1 MFCVPFEDATA
12 VCRRIL
18 AAVAEKPF
26 NVTAETV
33 VWLTVSVGLSPWH
46 AGRGAEAGALA
57 RTYEEADRA
66 LYRAKAFGRNQL
78 ALPVVH
84 QAA

>member
-1 MFCVPFEDATA
+1 VAGRPFHVCAQKA
-12 VCRRIL
+12 VR
-18 AAVAEKPF
+18 
-26 NVTAETV
+26 
-33 VWLTVSVGLSPWH
+33 LTVSIGLSPWH
-46 AGRGAEAGALA
+46 PGQGAEAGALA

-78 ALPVVH
+78 ALPIVH